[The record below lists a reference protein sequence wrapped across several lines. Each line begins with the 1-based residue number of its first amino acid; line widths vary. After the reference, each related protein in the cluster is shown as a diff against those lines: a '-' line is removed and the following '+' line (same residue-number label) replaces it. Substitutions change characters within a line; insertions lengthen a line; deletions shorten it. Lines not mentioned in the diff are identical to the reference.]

1 MAPLFVGDDE
11 EFQGLIRDHLILS
24 YLFGDFRPSHL
35 QEYAAGLL
43 LELEKPP
50 KDGGAI
56 RVRIHV
62 RMRSRVLLT

>member
-24 YLFGDFRPSHL
+24 YLFGDFRPSHI

-50 KDGGAI
+50 
-56 RVRIHV
+56 RTE
-62 RMRSRVLLT
+62 VLYAFGFTFECVLACF